1 MPGRCR
7 VDQGDRD
14 VPGIPVPDVGAALD
28 IPYRNPLLCQMLH
41 DALAVMLE
49 PVRYQNRLPVGGFDQ
64 IFQRLQLMVMDDTSF
79 SVLIVD
85 SAIAHLQ
92 QLSCQ

>member
-1 MPGRCR
+1 
-7 VDQGDRD
+7 
-14 VPGIPVPDVGAALD
+14 
-28 IPYRNPLLCQMLH
+28 MLH

-49 PVRYQNRLPVGGFDQ
+49 PVRHQNRLPVGGFDQ
-64 IFQRLQLMVMDDTSF
+64 VFQRLQLMVMDDAGF